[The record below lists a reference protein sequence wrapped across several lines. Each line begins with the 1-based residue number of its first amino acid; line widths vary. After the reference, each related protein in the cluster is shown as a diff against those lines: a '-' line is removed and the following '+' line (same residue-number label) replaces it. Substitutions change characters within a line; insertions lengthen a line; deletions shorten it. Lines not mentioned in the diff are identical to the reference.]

1 MSEFLFLS
9 SDFNLFFSIHEIN
22 VVIYICYSN
31 ILADFKK
38 GYTHFLSVKLR
49 TRRNY
54 LIFFYRW
61 TQIYFCNTVPY
72 KTIFKYWKITITS
85 SLRNLLVKFY
95 QLQLF
100 RKMIKNWKSTFKVGL
115 HSLLNNLIKLFER
128 IFRNKNS
135 KKKKKKKIVILIYL
149 LIKTCSP
156 LCIPIP

>member
-54 LIFFYRW
+54 LIFFLSVNRNQ
-61 TQIYFCNTVPY
+61 QIF
-72 KTIFKYWKITITS
+72 IFAILFHIS
-85 SLRNLLVKFY
+85 QFLNIER
-95 QLQLF
+95 LQL
-100 RKMIKNWKSTFKVGL
+100 
-115 HSLLNNLIKLFER
+115 H
-128 IFRNKNS
+128 
-135 KKKKKKKIVILIYL
+135 
-149 LIKTCSP
+149 P
-156 LCIPIP
+156 L